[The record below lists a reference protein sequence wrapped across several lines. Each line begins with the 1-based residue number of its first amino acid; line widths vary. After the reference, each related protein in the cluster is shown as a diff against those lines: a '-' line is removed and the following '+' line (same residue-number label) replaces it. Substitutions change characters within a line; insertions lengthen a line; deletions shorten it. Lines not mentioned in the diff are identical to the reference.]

1 MTKANLFQAN
11 EQQNLKD
18 LSIKNEKN
26 DSGIDIDAA
35 ICGNSKNANNSSTN
49 SSGVI
54 DYGSSNENFTSYNF
68 HIENKTKTNK
78 NGFDIDSSTCT
89 TNTASKFLL
98 FFILKFIQ
106 KNNFF
111 QPR

>member
-18 LSIKNEKN
+18 LSLKNEKN

-35 ICGNSKNANNSSTN
+35 ICGISKNANNSSTN

-54 DYGSSNENFTSYNF
+54 DYGSSNENFTSYQNFNNF
-68 HIENKTKTNK
+68 HIENKIKTNK
-78 NGFDIDSSTCT
+78 NSFDIDSSTCT
-89 TNTASKFLL
+89 TNTTSKLLL
-98 FFILKFIQ
+98 FFILKFISE
-106 KNNFF
+106 K
-111 QPR
+111 